1 MLDGRNQAYGDT
13 YRTRLEK
20 VIREMGDPR
29 QPDDTKIRD

>member
-13 YRTRLEK
+13 YRIRMEK

-29 QPDDTKIRD
+29 A